1 MTERAALL
9 NEIDLNSNDDLLGS
23 SIIEE
28 GSLEDYEGIYLLP
41 YNIAKRKVIESF
53 TNEYLKKRLEHNKGN
68 VTRAAEESGL
78 LREAFHQIMKRY
90 SIKSTDFRER

>member
-1 MTERAALL
+1 MTERIAIL
-9 NEIDLNSNDDLLGS
+9 NEIDRDSKDDLLGS

-28 GSLEDYEGIYLLP
+28 GRSEDYEGIYLLP

-53 TNEYLKKRLEHNKGN
+53 TNEYLKKRLEHNNGN